1 MRIEAEHARVLAST
15 AFHRAGVA
23 EEAAHTAAD
32 VLVMTEMMGTSTH
45 GLNRVE
51 TYCTRIAA
59 GGVDP
64 HAMIDVQM
72 PALALRRVDG
82 RNGLGPVTA
91 MRALDEG
98 QAAARAAG
106 VGAVFVKGATHIGA
120 LAPYLWRAAQSGFA
134 AIITTV
140 AAPMIAPPGGKD
152 ALIGNNPIG
161 IGVPIEGRDPVLL
174 DMALSVVARSRVRAA
189 RDAGTAIP
197 ADWALDVH
205 GQPTTDPAEA
215 LKGVLQA
222 IGGAKG
228 ANLALC
234 LDLLAGGLSGATTLG
249 KVADQ
254 HKTPSRTQGLGLMFL
269 LIDMQALGDG
279 AASNAALKD
288 AVEQV
293 EQSAPADPA
302 TPVRLPGARALSQ
315 MRLSERQGLEVPPP
329 LLSKLE
335 VLAGV

>member
-1 MRIEAEHARVLAST
+1 MRIEVADAHELASA
-15 AFHRAGVA
+15 AFRRTGVSKK
-23 EEAAHTAAD
+23 AADIAAD
-32 VLVMTEMMGTSTH
+32 VLVMTEMMGISTH
-45 GLNRVE
+45 GLSRVV
-51 TYCTRIAA
+51 TYCTRIVA

-64 HAMIDVQM
+64 HAVIEVQT
-72 PALALRRVDG
+72 PALAVRRVDG

-106 VGAVFVKGATHIGA
+106 IGAVFVRGGTHIGA
-120 LAPYLWRAAQSGFA
+120 LAPYLWRATHSGFA
-134 AIITTV
+134 AIITT
-140 AAPMIAPPGGKD
+140 ATAPMIAPPGGKN

-161 IGVPIEGRDPVLL
+161 IGLPIAGQDPVFL

-189 RDAGTAIP
+189 KDAGTSIP
-197 ADWALDVH
+197 ADWALDPH

-234 LDLLAGGLSGATTLG
+234 LDLLAGGLSGAKTLG
-249 KVADQ
+249 KIADQ

-279 AASNAALKD
+279 AASNAALND
-288 AVEQV
+288 AVQQV

-302 TPVRLPGARALSQ
+302 TPVRLPGARALSR
-315 MRLSERQGLEVPPP
+315 MRLSERQGLDVPPP

-335 VLAGV
+335 ALSGV

>member
-1 MRIEAEHARVLAST
+1 MRIEAAHARALAST
-15 AFHRAGVA
+15 AFRRAGVA
-23 EEAAHTAAD
+23 EQAADAAAD
-32 VLVMTEMMGTSTH
+32 VLVMTEMMGISTH

-59 GGVDP
+59 GGIDP
-64 HAMIDVQM
+64 HAVIEVRT

-91 MRALDEG
+91 IRALAEG

-120 LAPYLWRAAQSGFA
+120 LAPYLWRATQAGFA
-134 AIITTV
+134 AIITT
-140 AAPMIAPPGGKD
+140 ATAPMIAPPGGKH

-161 IGVPIEGRDPVLL
+161 IGVPIDGHDPVLL

-189 RDAGTAIP
+189 QNAGTPIP
-197 ADWALDVH
+197 AEWALDAH
-205 GQPTTDPAEA
+205 GHPTTDPAEA
-215 LKGVLQA
+215 LKGVMQA

-234 LDLLAGGLSGATTLG
+234 LDLLAGGLSGAVTLG
-249 KVADQ
+249 KIADQ

-269 LIDMQALGDG
+269 LIDVQAVGDDG
-279 AASNAALKD
+279 ASKAALAD
-288 AVEQV
+288 AAEQI
-293 EQSAPADPA
+293 EHSAPADPA
-302 TPVRLPGARALSQ
+302 TPVRLPGARALAQ
-315 MRLSERQGLEVPPP
+315 MRFAERQGFEVPPP
-329 LLSKLE
+329 LLSTLE
-335 VLAGV
+335 ALAGL